1 MERPKTRYARSGE
14 LSIAYQVVGDGPR
27 DLVYVPG
34 AISHLD
40 FAWDHPGYVRFM
52 RRLAA
57 IARVI
62 VFDRRGMGL
71 SDPVSEAPAV
81 EERVGDIRAVM
92 DAAGSESAV
101 MSAPRRE
108 RRWLATSPL
117 PSLSGSRPR
126 SSMAPSRG

>member
-101 MSAPRRE
+101 MIGASEGTSLACYFAATEPERVSA
-108 RRWLATSPL
+108 ATDRKSVV
-117 PSLSGSRPR
+117 
-126 SSMAPSRG
+126 